1 MSTIECLLAR
11 ADGCS
16 DVAHAGVASERPG
29 EAYAEQAR
37 YFTETR
43 VLNREIRV
51 ILKGADKFNNLF
63 GQIKYTD
70 NEEAIDLGFELVT
83 SGCARVSGSLA

>member
-1 MSTIECLLAR
+1 M
-11 ADGCS
+11 
-16 DVAHAGVASERPG
+16 AHAGVASERPG